1 MKPQTICPQL
11 QPTCAGYFDDKFDV
25 GSTMGGVVG
34 VGDMLSDE
42 EPSPPP
48 KAKKPAGNAAAPF
61 PTLEGSET
69 VAQFVAKYKKA
80 CLSRRSAYNEVL
92 EKWDAQKPVSG
103 KKLD

>member
-1 MKPQTICPQL
+1 M
-11 QPTCAGYFDDKFDV
+11 
-25 GSTMGGVVG
+25 G

-42 EPSPPP
+42 ESSSPAP
-48 KAKKPAGNAAAPF
+48 KSKKPVVNAGAPF
-61 PTLEGSET
+61 PTLEGNET

-92 EKWDAQKPVSG
+92 EKVGAETPAAG